1 MLKHAIWYNF
11 GLWPNCNN
19 NCKFCLRKNREV
31 WSKERLLHEIDRVR
45 QNIDF
50 IDWKDK
56 FADGISIL
64 GGEIYFITDPDIQ
77 DAYMLLVDDIIDK
90 ILFVS
95 TSPRCRYST
104 VTNGMYDP
112 AFLFRV
118 IDRIKE
124 RTGDMRFVDVNFSYD
139 IKYRYPSE
147 EKRLQALENIKLF
160 RDRYDY
166 TVGVQMIL
174 TQYLIDDI
182 MSGKFDFKYFIEEE
196 LKGCN
201 FCFLYP
207 HPINTGFTLTDFF
220 FKRED
225 FLKLCVYLKA
235 EFPEIYN
242 NMYSS
247 TNASGVY

>member
-1 MLKHAIWYNF
+1 MLKHVIWYNF

-95 TSPRCRYST
+95 FLKDPFPLMLSCSFSGPSKESCNHKFLDRYFFNNSA
-104 VTNGMYDP
+104 VSVENDP
-112 AFLFRV
+112 LEVNTTLSHFFNEYS
-118 IDRIKE
+118 IKE
-124 RTGDMRFVDVNFSYD
+124 KIS
-139 IKYRYPSE
+139 
-147 EKRLQALENIKLF
+147 
-160 RDRYDY
+160 
-166 TVGVQMIL
+166 
-174 TQYLIDDI
+174 
-182 MSGKFDFKYFIEEE
+182 
-196 LKGCN
+196 
-201 FCFLYP
+201 
-207 HPINTGFTLTDFF
+207 
-220 FKRED
+220 
-225 FLKLCVYLKA
+225 
-235 EFPEIYN
+235 
-242 NMYSS
+242 
-247 TNASGVY
+247 